1 MSQFEYNMHTFQE
14 YTFAQGYMCRGVG
27 SNKKKYSFLRLNFL
41 EITSILNENIVTWG
55 GEIFT

>member
-14 YTFAQGYMCRGVG
+14 YTFAQGTCVEGWG
-27 SNKKKYSFLRLNFL
+27 PIKKYSFLSLNFL

-55 GEIFT
+55 GEMFT